1 MPPAAKGT
9 VAAPPAWT
17 PKSTLANAVYTAG
30 FLYDPGQDIL
40 YSRMDALQRQF
51 GYAYGYDA
59 AALGMNMILDCEP
72 IFFDYAGKHW
82 MIELWKGQYILE
94 AGGEIGVYNRP
105 IGSVYPLL
113 DPTVGRRPR
122 DPIPAHNLF
131 YDCAN
136 DNELLEMSF
145 TLYKNGQKLFSRG
158 PEKHWWLTGFKWG
171 VYARPDE
178 LKMDASITCRDAGMC
193 TALVGALRGMGYD
206 VNVSATTVR
215 FTFATPKTHQ
225 PRSETPSVVQAAET
239 TTKGIVDKYKT
250 FGLQNN
256 DPNTIPPHAAEA
268 IISTVGIYS
277 VDFFVQVVANLAKN
291 IGLDAYKVI
300 NDIAQ
305 TFKVGLDVVTDAVTQ
320 AGYDFSSWVGSVER
334 ALGIN
339 LNFSCIVDISNR
351 GNPYDL
357 ILENQEIRTG
367 IYKISP
373 PNRISAGRVGRFLL
387 EDPKPTPVGAE
398 GWVRYYYVDATNNRH
413 SVRFKY
419 ACPFGWD
426 PNIAETNAPF
436 NFYTKSESASSGW
449 GGINQIKKEGH
460 PLFVAFVYGN
470 ERPPR

>member
-1 MPPAAKGT
+1 MPASS
-9 VAAPPAWT
+9 WT
-17 PKSTLANAVYTAG
+17 PKSALANAVYAAG
-30 FLYDPGQDIL
+30 FSYDPGQDIL

-51 GYAYGYDA
+51 GYAYGYDV
-59 AALGMNMILDCEP
+59 AALGVNMIIDCEP

-94 AGGEIGVYNRP
+94 TGCEIGVYNRP
-105 IGSVYPLL
+105 IGSSYPLL
-113 DPTVGRRPR
+113 DATVGQRPH
-122 DPIPAHNLF
+122 DKAHSLF
-131 YDCAN
+131 FDCAN

-145 TLYKNGQKLFSRG
+145 TLYKHGQKLFSRG

-178 LKMDASITCRDAGMC
+178 LTMDVSINCGNAAMC
-193 TALVGALRGMGYD
+193 TALVGALRGMGYNPD
-206 VNVSATTVR
+206 VSATMVR
-215 FTFATPKTHQ
+215 FKFAKPTTHQ

-256 DPNTIPPHAAEA
+256 DPNTIPPHVAEE
-268 IISTVGIYS
+268 IIRVVGIYS

-305 TFKVGLDVVTDAVTQ
+305 AFKVGLDVATDVVIQ
-320 AGYDFSSWVGSVER
+320 AGYDFSSWVGSVEK

-339 LNFSCIVDISNR
+339 LNFSCIVEISNR

-367 IYKISP
+367 IYKVSP

-398 GWVRYYYVDATNNRH
+398 AWVRYYYVDSANKRH

-419 ACPFGWD
+419 ACPTPFWES
-426 PNIAETNAPF
+426 NVAETDAPF
-436 NFYTKSESASSGW
+436 NFYTKSDSARSGW
-449 GGINQIKKEGH
+449 SGINQIKKDGH

-470 ERPPR
+470 TPPSS